1 MKLWVALLAFLA
13 WAPRAGALELEV
25 TAVELPGSPD
35 FVGMDYL
42 AVEAGAARVWV
53 PAGNTG
59 KVDLVGTQDLKVHP
73 LDGFPVNTS
82 GQRSVGPSSVT
93 IGEGFVYV
101 GNRANRQVCAVDAQA
116 LNRGACV
123 SLDSMPDGLA
133 YIPSQKEVWVT
144 TPRDKSLTILS
155 VEHAGAPEAKTVLH
169 LDGEPEGYA
178 VDAAKGVFY
187 TNLEDKDATLVF
199 DAASKKE
206 VARYSPGCGEAG
218 PRGLALDSGRGLLIV
233 ACTDKLVALQ
243 LHKGGAKG
251 GELKTGAGVDNI
263 DYVPGLHQVYAASG
277 KSATLTVAELSPS
290 GALKALATAKTAE
303 GARVVVADSAG
314 TAFVADSGSGRVLVV
329 KAKAK
334 AKGKK

>member
-1 MKLWVALLAFLA
+1 
-13 WAPRAGALELEV
+13 
-25 TAVELPGSPD
+25 
-35 FVGMDYL
+35 
-42 AVEAGAARVWV
+42 
-53 PAGNTG
+53 
-59 KVDLVGTQDLKVHP
+59 
-73 LDGFPVNTS
+73 
-82 GQRSVGPSSVT
+82 
-93 IGEGFVYV
+93 
-101 GNRANRQVCAVDAQA
+101 
-116 LNRGACV
+116 
-123 SLDSMPDGLA
+123 MPDGLA

-277 KSATLTVAELSPS
+277 KSATLTVAR
-290 GALKALATAKTAE
+290 
-303 GARVVVADSAG
+303 ARR
-314 TAFVADSGSGRVLVV
+314 SGSATSTLPSTRMAAPDGAPVAMRIWAGGPVESVLRTVPAPAGRLDGRTSRPSRTNWGV
-329 KAKAK
+329 
-334 AKGKK
+334 